1 MISLDGEKMS
11 KSRGNLVFVS
21 TLRADGVDPA
31 AIRVAL
37 LAGHYRADRP
47 WSADL
52 LDQASDRLAA
62 WRLAAKRSGAVAT
75 PVLTELRAALADDL
89 DTPAA
94 LAVLDRWADDETLD
108 GALVADAADALLG
121 VSLA

>member
-1 MISLDGEKMS
+1 M
-11 KSRGNLVFVS
+11 
-21 TLRADGVDPA
+21 
-31 AIRVAL
+31 AL

-47 WSADL
+47 WSAEL

-62 WRLAAKRSGAVAT
+62 WRLAAKRTGADASD
-75 PVLTELRAALADDL
+75 VLAALRDALADDL

-94 LAVLDRWADDETLD
+94 LAVLDRWAADESLD

-121 VSLA
+121 VFLA